1 MALDTNNN
9 FVVTGSTAEASIATD
24 YSLSETS
31 HFQVMKMAYGSTA
44 QEPIRVTDTT
54 PLPVDI
60 MNNPTV
66 NATVSGSV
74 SVSNNVAVYGIV
86 GATAIGVTA
95 SDLDIRNL
103 TAGSVTAGDPSTS
116 TIDIVRVIGYSGG
129 YPVGVSAS
137 DFDIRN
143 LSAGSQ
149 VTVGDPSISTVDIVR
164 VIGYSGGYPIGVSAT
179 DLDIRNLTFGSDSVS
194 VLGGITVSNGQGD
207 PYDVAGGLD
216 GFGTRILRA
225 TKDPTPISNVGTFI
239 SSISSDASFDDTV
252 RVVGLSG
259 AYPVDVLG
267 IGVTNIANRS
277 TRVPFHVDDT
287 GALYV
292 NLASGTINVTASVSS
307 SAFTLAGVS
316 LAGATTA
323 AETIQIRGYTGPGAV
338 AIEVTAADLD
348 IRGLSSTID
357 SVYADTRFLGS
368 CADNLDKVA
377 LTGDAHTTLQRLYYS
392 FNVVAEGTQ
401 YRVATDDVQAAAMK
415 DNVATITTDIGTIQD
430 EFFGVLNTD
439 KSAIKTEVTSV
450 AQPTGITSGWVNA
463 NVGSVT
469 QLTATSV
476 NLNSGVHLKTSLNN
490 ATSVIFVQSSGT
502 QAAGRGYPLFN
513 GDQIFIEIDN
523 LNKIWLSA
531 ETAGGTLYYIAT

>member
-31 HFQVMKMAYGSTA
+31 HFQVVKMAYGSTA
-44 QEPIRVTDTT
+44 EEPIRVTDTT

-66 NATVSGSV
+66 TATVSGSV

-143 LSAGSQ
+143 LNAGS
-149 VTVGDPSISTVDIVR
+149 VTTGDPSISTVDIVR
-164 VIGYSGGYPIGVSAT
+164 VIGYSGGYPIGVTAT

-207 PYDVAGGLD
+207 PYDVGGGLD

-225 TKDPTPISNVGTFI
+225 TKDPTPSPLFGVFSGTISG
-239 SSISSDASFDDTV
+239 DASFEDTV

-277 TRVPFHVDDT
+277 TRIPFHVDDT
-287 GALYV
+287 GALFV
-292 NLASGTINVTASVSS
+292 NLASGSINVTAEVSS
-307 SAFTLAGVS
+307 TAFILSGIS
-316 LAGATTA
+316 LADAATA
-323 AETIQIRGYTGPGAV
+323 VGTIQVRGYTGPGAV
-338 AIEVTAADLD
+338 AIEITATDLD
-348 IRGLSSTID
+348 IRSLSSAID

-392 FNVVAEGTQ
+392 FNEVAKDAQ
-401 YRVATDDVQAAAMK
+401 YRVATDDTNAALIK
-415 DNVATITTDIGTIQD
+415 TTTDTISTNIGTIQED
-430 EFFGVLNTD
+430 FFGVLNST
-439 KSAIKTEVTSV
+439 KTAIKTEVTSV

-463 NVGSVT
+463 TVGSVT
-469 QLTATSV
+469 QLTTTSF

-490 ATSVIFVQSSGT
+490 ASSVIFVQSSGT

>member
-164 VIGYSGGYPIGVSAT
+164 VIGYSG
-179 DLDIRNLTFGSDSVS
+179 

-225 TKDPTPISNVGTFI
+225 TKDPTPISNVGTFTA
-239 SSISSDASFDDTV
+239 SILGDASFDDTV

-287 GALYV
+287 GALFV

-307 SAFTLAGVS
+307 SVFTLAGVS

-338 AIEVTAADLD
+338 AIEVTATDLD

-368 CADNLDKVA
+368 SANNLDKVA
-377 LTGDAHTTLQRLYYS
+377 LTGDAYNTLQKLHFS
-392 FNVVAEGTQ
+392 FNEVVPNTQ
-401 YRVATDDVQAAAMK
+401 YRVATDDANAALIK
-415 DNVATITTDIGTIQD
+415 TTTDTISSSASSISTNLS
-430 EFFGVLNTD
+430 GVLSDN

-463 NVGSVT
+463 AVGSVT
-469 QLTATSV
+469 QLTTADV

-490 ATSVIFVQSSGT
+490 ASSVIFVQSSGT

>member
-179 DLDIRNLTFGSDSVS
+179 DLDIRNLSSATDSVS

-225 TKDPTPISNVGTFI
+225 TKDPTPISNVGTFTA
-239 SSISSDASFDDTV
+239 SILGDASFDDTV

-287 GALYV
+287 GALFV

-307 SAFTLAGVS
+307 SVFTLAGVS

-338 AIEVTAADLD
+338 AIEVTATDLD

-368 CADNLDKVA
+368 SANNLDKVA
-377 LTGDAHTTLQRLYYS
+377 LTGDAYNTLQKLHFS
-392 FNVVAEGTQ
+392 FNEVVPNTQ
-401 YRVATDDVQAAAMK
+401 YRVATDDANAALIK
-415 DNVATITTDIGTIQD
+415 TTTDTISSSASSISTNLS
-430 EFFGVLNTD
+430 GVLSDN

-463 NVGSVT
+463 AVGSVT
-469 QLTATSV
+469 QLTTADV

-490 ATSVIFVQSSGT
+490 ASSVIFVQSSGT

>member
-9 FVVTGSTAEASIATD
+9 FVVTGSTAEANVATD

-179 DLDIRNLTFGSDSVS
+179 DLDIRNLTYTSDSVS
-194 VLGGITVSNGQGD
+194 VSNTVTITEEDSPYGSPPFTGLGIRTLKASTSADPIASNTSLL
-207 PYDVAGGLD
+207 PTHIEDV
-216 GFGTRILRA
+216 
-225 TKDPTPISNVGTFI
+225 
-239 SSISSDASFDDTV
+239 V

-287 GALYV
+287 GALFV
-292 NLASGTINVTASVSS
+292 NLASGSINVTAEVSS
-307 SAFTLAGVS
+307 TAFILSGIS
-316 LAGATTA
+316 LANATTA
-323 AETIQIRGYTGPGAV
+323 VGTIQVRGYTGPGAV
-338 AIEVTAADLD
+338 AIEVTAADFD
-348 IRGLSSTID
+348 IRSLSSATD

-368 CADNLDKVA
+368 SANNLDKVA
-377 LTGDAHTTLQRLYYS
+377 LTGDAYNTLQKLHFS
-392 FNVVAEGTQ
+392 FNEVAQNEK
-401 YRVATDDVQAAAMK
+401 YRVATDDANAALIK
-415 DNVATITTDIGTIQD
+415 TTTDTISSSASSISTNLS
-430 EFFGVLNTD
+430 GVLNTG

-463 NVGSVT
+463 TVGSVT
-469 QLTATSV
+469 QLTATTV

-490 ATSVIFVQSSGT
+490 ASSVIFVQSSGT

>member
-143 LSAGSQ
+143 LNAGS
-149 VTVGDPSISTVDIVR
+149 VTTGDPSISTVDIVR
-164 VIGYSGGYPIGVSAT
+164 VIGYSGGYPIGVTAT

-225 TKDPTPISNVGTFI
+225 TKDPTPISNIGAFI

-277 TRVPFHVDDT
+277 TRIPFHVDDT
-287 GALYV
+287 GALFV
-292 NLASGTINVTASVSS
+292 NLASGSINVTAEVSS
-307 SAFTLAGVS
+307 TAFILSGIS
-316 LAGATTA
+316 LADAATA
-323 AETIQIRGYTGPGAV
+323 VGTIQVRGYTGPGAV
-338 AIEVTAADLD
+338 AIEITATDLD
-348 IRGLSSTID
+348 IRSLSSAID

-377 LTGDAHTTLQRLYYS
+377 LTGDAYNTLQKLHFS
-392 FNVVAEGTQ
+392 FNEVVPGTQ
-401 YRVATDDVQAAAMK
+401 YRVATDDANAALIK
-415 DNVATITTDIGTIQD
+415 TTTDTISSSASSISTNLS
-430 EFFGVLNTD
+430 GVLSDN

-463 NVGSVT
+463 AVGSVT
-469 QLTATSV
+469 QLTTADV

-490 ATSVIFVQSSGT
+490 ASSVIFVQSSGT

-513 GDQIFIEIDN
+513 GDQIFIEIND

>member
-9 FVVTGSTAEASIATD
+9 FVVTGSTAEANVATD

-31 HFQVMKMAYGSTA
+31 HFQVVKMAYGSTA
-44 QEPIRVTDTT
+44 EEPIRVTDST

-74 SVSNNVAVYGIV
+74 SVSNNVAVHGIV

-103 TAGSVTAGDPSTS
+103 TAGSVTTGDPSTS
-116 TIDIVRVIGYSGG
+116 TVDIVRVVGYSGG
-129 YPVGVSAS
+129 WAVGVTAT
-137 DFDIRN
+137 DLDIRN
-143 LSAGSQ
+143 LNAGSISA
-149 VTVGDPSISTVDIVR
+149 GDPSTSTVDIVR

-179 DLDIRNLTFGSDSVS
+179 DLDIRNLTSTSDSVS
-194 VLGGITVSNGQGD
+194 VVGGITVGNGEGN
-207 PYDVAGGLD
+207 PYDTAGQLV

-225 TKDPTPISNVGTFI
+225 TKDPTPISNIGAFTTAI
-239 SSISSDASFDDTV
+239 SNDASFDDTV

-259 AYPVDVLG
+259 AYPVDVLP
-267 IGVTNIANRS
+267 IGLTNISNRT
-277 TRVPFHVDDT
+277 TRVPFNVDDT
-287 GALYV
+287 GALFV
-292 NLASGTINVTASVSS
+292 NLASGTINVTATVSS

-316 LAGATTA
+316 LADATAA

-338 AIEVTAADLD
+338 PIEVTGNSFG
-348 IRGLSSTID
+348 IRALSATID

-377 LTGDAHTTLQRLYYS
+377 LTGDAHTTMNRLYLS
-392 FNVVAEGTQ
+392 FNEVVKDEQ
-401 YRVATDDVQAAAMK
+401 YRVATDDANAALIK
-415 DNVATITTDIGTIQD
+415 TTTDTISSTTSTISSD
-430 EFFGVLNTD
+430 LSGVLSTD

-463 NVGSVT
+463 TVGSVT
-469 QLTATSV
+469 QLTGTSV
-476 NLNSGVHLKTSLNN
+476 TLNSGVHLKTSLNN
-490 ATSVIFVQSSGT
+490 ASSVIFVQSSGS